1 MNRLLITGGS
11 GYLGRHL
18 VRLVAAEWPGDFL
31 YTTFLADPL
40 GLPQGATLDLRD
52 GPAVTRLVR
61 DFAPDAVIH
70 TAGSNRTPDMV
81 AVIVEGTRHVVK
93 AAKGA
98 RLIHLS
104 TDSIFDGTRAP
115 YDESAAAAPLNDYGW
130 SKAAAETIVREHP
143 NAVIVRTS
151 LIYGL
156 EEMDNGTAWMA
167 EALRTGRPVTLFSN
181 QRRSPVWVETLS
193 RACLE
198 LIDLPYRGVL
208 NVAGRQ
214 VMTRAAFGL
223 RMLDWWGVVERET
236 LTVVEDTSGKW
247 PLDCEMDVR
256 LGARLLRTP
265 LWGVD
270 EVVTAGRARGNKP
283 RPVSLG

>member
-18 VRLVAAEWPGDFL
+18 VRLAAESFPGSFG
-31 YTTFLADPL
+31 YTAFSADPL
-40 GLPQGATLDLRD
+40 ALPQGVTLDLRD
-52 GPAVTRLVR
+52 GPAVTRFVA
-61 DFAPDAVIH
+61 DFTPDAVIH
-70 TAGSNRTPDMV
+70 TAGSNRTPDMT
-81 AVIVEGTRHVVK
+81 AVIVEGARHVAEAT
-93 AAKGA
+93 AAVGA

-104 TDSIFDGTRAP
+104 TDSVFDGRDAP
-115 YDESAAAAPLNDYGW
+115 YDETAAPAPLNEYGRA
-130 SKAAAETIVREHP
+130 KAAAEAIVAGHP

-167 EALRTGRPVTLFSN
+167 AALRAGRPVTLFTN
-181 QRRSPVWVETLS
+181 QIRNPVWVETLC

-198 LIDLPYRGVL
+198 LVDHPYRGIL

-214 VMTRAAFGL
+214 AMTRAAFGL
-223 RMLDWWGVVERET
+223 RLLDWWGMTARET
-236 LTVVEDTSGKW
+236 LTLAPDESGRW
-247 PLDCEMDVR
+247 PLDCRMDV
-256 LGARLLRTP
+256 GMASRLLRVS

-270 EVVTAGRARGNKP
+270 EVLEKN
-283 RPVSLG
+283 